1 MLHNLYCKT
10 CKKEIM
16 HLDNTVKI
24 NSEFKRKT
32 ECLKCGAETYYPL
45 SEKELYGEL
54 DDKVKHKGG

>member
-1 MLHNLYCKT
+1 
-10 CKKEIM
+10 M